1 MEISLTS
8 EMFGRATR
16 CETSSV
22 SLWVVV
28 SSTGAVE
35 KVLRDKCA
43 HMGSPL
49 RATSSGFMCDSHGWS
64 YRPDGSNDVAGNPGL
79 ETLEF
84 SQSGDV
90 LSVNI
95 LDRNEVLPRLVDT
108 LDGTEKLELLA
119 HACFALSAGKH
130 RILFDPWLFG
140 DAYWGSWRHFP
151 KVGLQQNVLDDVTSV
166 VITHPHPDHFHPET
180 LDLLPRS
187 IPIYFPNFP
196 SQIIPTALERM
207 GFSQLRP
214 TEWESVIEVGD
225 GIGFTFLRPSSVWE
239 DSSVLVRVK
248 DWVWLNQNDAGAPLR
263 DDLLPDSVDLLS
275 SAFDVGASGYPLTW
289 EMPTR
294 KADTILANARRQML
308 ESIAL
313 RCSQTDARYFSPF
326 AGWWRHTRPEHQE
339 FAERL
344 PHTSMADVRK
354 AVESG
359 RTTFLE
365 TLPGSEIILKTM
377 ELKVPESARIGLSE
391 PWEVSQDDTIGPA
404 LSQEEIVLGLKQ
416 KLADLATMSE
426 AVDCENVEF
435 TVHIEGTE
443 IHVTQLFG
451 SLDSGGT
458 KIVVRIAPQIASLYV
473 SGDETVNWDNLSIG
487 YWGRWSRDPDVYP
500 ARFMRLLQLGYVAG
514 LRSTNAP
521 PHKDDTVLDIPVGAV
536 VERNP
541 DLAGALLSRAGLP
554 CVSCSHLKG
563 ETLRDALAIHSVP
576 SERRARLESEVRALL
591 SASDSSTR

>member
-35 KVLRDKCA
+35 TVLRDKCA

-95 LDRNEVLPRLVDT
+95 LDKNEVLPRLVDT

-119 HACFALSAGKH
+119 HACFALSAGEH

-196 SQIIPTALERM
+196 SQIIPTVLERM

-225 GIGFTFLRPSSVWE
+225 GVGFTFLRPSSVWE

-263 DDLLPDSVDLLS
+263 EDLMPDSVDLLS
-275 SAFDVGASGYPLTW
+275 TEFDVGASGYPLTW
-289 EMPTR
+289 RLPTR
-294 KADTILANARRQML
+294 KAEAILQNARRQML
-308 ESIAL
+308 ENIGL

-344 PHTSMADVRK
+344 PHTSMAEVRE
-354 AVESG
+354 AVEAG

-377 ELKVPESARIGLSE
+377 ELKVPESARIALSE
-391 PWEVSQDDTIGPA
+391 PWEVSKHDTIGPA
-404 LSQEEIVLGLKQ
+404 LSQEEITLGVRR

-435 TVHIEGTE
+435 TVHVEGTE
-443 IHVTQLFG
+443 ISVTQLFG
-451 SLDSGGT
+451 SLDSGRT
-458 KIVVRIAPQIASLYV
+458 KIVVSIAPQIASLYV

-487 YWGRWSRDPDVYP
+487 YWGRWSRDPDAYP

-514 LRSTNAP
+514 LKSSNAP
-521 PHKDDTVLDIPVGAV
+521 IRKDDTVLDVPVSAV

-541 DLAGALLSRAGLP
+541 DLASALLGRAGLP
-554 CVSCSHLKG
+554 CVSCSNLKG
-563 ETLRDALAIHSVP
+563 ETLREALAIHSVP
-576 SERRARLESEVRALL
+576 AERRARLESEVRALL
-591 SASDSSTR
+591 SASDSSAR